1 MSTYDDDDE
10 LWAHHRTIKVAIG
23 LQSVEGSNQR
33 VRHACMGMGA
43 IRRAGHAVCAGL
55 WSKNIVKVAARH
67 QEPDD
72 VGVAGSRGVVNCLQ
86 PGHRTSDRK
95 QKHRSAYP
103 KYRLRERVC
112 ACDRRERRERREK
125 RERREREKREREER
139 EERERRERFD
149 LFKRQHAAILSNS
162 VQFVL
167 IAARPSPPS
176 NLTRPRSTTPRG
188 ERGGE

>member
-139 EERERRERFD
+139 EERRERDREKRERDRDRERERREKRERE
-149 LFKRQHAAILSNS
+149 KRQRA
-162 VQFVL
+162 
-167 IAARPSPPS
+167 PSHG
-176 NLTRPRSTTPRG
+176 T
-188 ERGGE
+188 RGGEGRAGGQRRCGR